1 MTHVTRGQTTD
12 ALGIGGSSAI
22 NYGSSLCTIERINFA
37 QPNYMQQPTWEL
49 IFLNGEFS
57 DQKRS
62 QLGSIAISDDQIM
75 IFGGFLDTDLTNQ
88 CYIIDHNRQ
97 TIQKMKKPALR
108 AAAGNA
114 NEAGQANGAQGSS
127 N

>member
-1 MTHVTRGQTTD
+1 
-12 ALGIGGSSAI
+12 
-22 NYGSSLCTIERINFA
+22 
-37 QPNYMQQPTWEL
+37 MQQPTWEL

-108 AAAGNA
+108 AAAAGNA
-114 NEAGQANGAQGSS
+114 NEAG
-127 N
+127 